1 MPVTDLTESLPWWAQ
16 QGGAPGGQQPP
27 GSSQGW
33 LQYLSQMYGISPQ
46 QAATMMQSG
55 GNPADMPSA
64 DASNMVAD
72 APVVRPGPGAAN
84 PPFQLPG
91 ATAALP
97 SGTTMPPT
105 QPPAP
110 LQQQGP
116 PGYLNST
123 SAVPPIQPPTPPNPT
138 TMPARPASGMG
149 LPPGGLSSAVL
160 GAYNNMP
167 WPSGGG
173 GIQNIQNAYPNPDAP
188 AANAQPV
195 AATPGPL
202 ANPGGAGGM
211 GAASNPRFAE
221 IDRPNADPIGSAQGR
236 GGPPRMTALNLAGLF
251 GGGPQGGPAAAP
263 AGGGPVRGPLA
274 GGVTQDDLY
283 PAAAARRG
291 MTTNAPWNY
300 GPLQQRNIWR
310 SSGGPRPRPTGG

>member
-72 APVVRPGPGAAN
+72 APVVRPAPGAAN

-97 SGTTMPPT
+97 SGTTMPLT

-123 SAVPPIQPPTPPNPT
+123 SAVPPIQPP
-138 TMPARPASGMG
+138 AA
-149 LPPGGLSSAVL
+149 PPGYLGSS
-160 GAYNNMP
+160 GA
-167 WPSGGG
+167 GGG
-173 GIQNIQNAYPNPDAP
+173 DPRGPDAAMNQMTGMAPGVVNPGYRPPGITPGPVNPNAP
-188 AANAQPV
+188 AANARPV
-195 AATPGPL
+195 SGPL

-221 IDRPNADPIGSAQGR
+221 IYRPNADPIGSAQGR